1 MVLLTL
7 KRWGFE
13 WRAPRAF
20 DCASPLGRV
29 LNFSHRPPG
38 GCSALAGAPAGL
50 ARATRI
56 PGRLIGLIFGFAE
69 FRCADDPACP
79 HEQRSASQR
88 AGALFFAAGRCLMA
102 LQVVNSP
109 VQKA

>member
-1 MVLLTL
+1 MAGATRVRLRVTL
-7 KRWGFE
+7 SV
-13 WRAPRAF
+13 AF
-20 DCASPLGRV
+20 

-38 GCSALAGAPAGL
+38 GAQLSRVPSGL
-50 ARATRI
+50 VRATRI